1 MKKKVYA
8 VRKGRKTGIFY
19 SWKECEM
26 YVKGYSGAQYRS
38 FPSKKEAQQYLS
50 STLIQNKKY
59 QVSPSSQNI
68 KEQPTKL
75 HSSGVSQEARV
86 EVYIDGSYNMQ
97 RKIAGYGLVMIVQ
110 NQVYLKDFSAY
121 PYSDVTATHNVGAE
135 LMGARRAVEL
145 ALANGWKHMILYYDY
160 TGIENFATQAWR
172 AKNPQTQEYQDFMQK
187 YMRNIE
193 IQFVKVKAHSGNEYN
208 DLADRLAKYATN
220 L

>member
-1 MKKKVYA
+1 M
-8 VRKGRKTGIFY
+8 
-19 SWKECEM
+19 
-26 YVKGYSGAQYRS
+26 
-38 FPSKKEAQQYLS
+38 S
-50 STLIQNKKY
+50 STLIQNKK
-59 QVSPSSQNI
+59 QQIPSPSQNI
-68 KEQPTKL
+68 KEQQTKL
-75 HSSGVSQEARV
+75 HSSGVSQKSII
-86 EVYIDGSYNMQ
+86 EVYIDESYNMK

-110 NQVYLKDFSAY
+110 NQAYLKDFSAY

-160 TGIENFATQAWR
+160 TGIENFATKSWR

-187 YMRNIE
+187 YMRNIN
-193 IQFVKVKAHSGNEYN
+193 IQFIKVKAHSGNEFN